1 MVIDAE
7 GVEDIEQSGDEG
19 KELQGERVTAL
30 HTTGAGPA
38 TLHGV
43 LSFGSDPAVSPVFS
57 VCPRHQPLAP
67 SSLKLSI
74 RAS

>member
-7 GVEDIEQSGDEG
+7 GMEDIEQSGDEG

-30 HTTGAGPA
+30 YMTGADPA

-43 LSFGSDPAVSPVFS
+43 LSFGSDPTVSP
-57 VCPRHQPLAP
+57 VCPRHQPLAQ